1 MLVLILVFNLD
12 LEIYEKELYQNSLF
26 FRTLM
31 GNSMMSLTKTF
42 YEATIYL
49 GEDPEFGAFWKKMY
63 DEFLLS
69 KTKTLDVS
77 GLSELMGNN
86 PNIRQSVRL
95 REQIV
100 LPLIAIQ
107 QTALMN
113 LRTLNDENRKNEQ
126 RYRKLIIRSMFGI
139 INAARN
145 SA

>member
-1 MLVLILVFNLD
+1 MH
-12 LEIYEKELYQNSLF
+12 
-26 FRTLM
+26 
-31 GNSMMSLTKTF
+31 
-42 YEATIYL
+42 A
-49 GEDPEFGAFWKKMY
+49 
-63 DEFLLS
+63 EFLLS
-69 KTKTLDVS
+69 SSQTLDVS

-86 PNIRQSVRL
+86 PTIRQSVHL

-107 QTALMN
+107 QSSLMN
-113 LRTLNDENRKNEQ
+113 LRNLNEHNKKHEQ